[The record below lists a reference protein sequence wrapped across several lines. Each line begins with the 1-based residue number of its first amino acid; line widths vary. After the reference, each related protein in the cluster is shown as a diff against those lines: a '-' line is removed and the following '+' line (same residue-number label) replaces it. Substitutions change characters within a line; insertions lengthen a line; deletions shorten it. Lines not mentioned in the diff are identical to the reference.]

1 MIGDT
6 QQPATSG
13 GGVSRTNKKV
23 ITFASAES
31 RLQLLSNLAG
41 DINNNSAGS
50 VGGSSSSS
58 RLPSESNVAVGVL
71 GATSSFPT
79 NRNMSA
85 GSVGGSSSSSR
96 LPSGSNVAVD
106 VRGATGSVPTNRHMS
121 VGIVGGSSS
130 SSRLPSVSNVV
141 VEVRGATGSVP
152 TNRNMSSGNGDVA
165 SSTNTPQ
172 KEDIII
178 LKIKDI
184 VLDDRNNVSHIG
196 LYPIKR
202 ITLNNVR
209 FFMSANSIKLNS
221 KTKNVTW
228 WKGLLTQKLNTIG
241 VRARCYQRT
250 LGQSRPLLQLTT
262 LSLE

>member
-1 MIGDT
+1 MDDNVNNTVSNNDRIANDSNVADDYWILSNLT
-6 QQPATSG
+6 SNINNTPATSG
-13 GGVSRTNKKV
+13 GGVSRTNKRV
-23 ITFASAES
+23 VTVASAES
-31 RLQLLSNLAG
+31 RLRLLSNLAG
-41 DINNNSAGS
+41 DINNKSAGS

-58 RLPSESNVAVGVL
+58 RLPSVSNVAGKVL
-71 GATSSFPT
+71 GATGT
-79 NRNMSA
+79 
-85 GSVGGSSSSSR
+85 
-96 LPSGSNVAVD
+96 
-106 VRGATGSVPTNRHMS
+106 
-121 VGIVGGSSS
+121 
-130 SSRLPSVSNVV
+130 
-141 VEVRGATGSVP
+141 VP

>member
-1 MIGDT
+1 MDDNVNNIVSNNNRIANDSNVADEYRILSNLT
-6 QQPATSG
+6 SNINNTPATSG
-13 GGVSRTNKKV
+13 GGVSRTNKRV
-23 ITFASAES
+23 VTVASAES
-31 RLQLLSNLAG
+31 RLRLLSNLAG
-41 DINNNSAGS
+41 DINNKSAGS
-50 VGGSSSSS
+50 VGGNSSSS
-58 RLPSESNVAVGVL
+58 RLPSVSNVAGKVL
-71 GATSSFPT
+71 
-79 NRNMSA
+79 
-85 GSVGGSSSSSR
+85 
-96 LPSGSNVAVD
+96 
-106 VRGATGSVPTNRHMS
+106 GATGSVPTNRNMS